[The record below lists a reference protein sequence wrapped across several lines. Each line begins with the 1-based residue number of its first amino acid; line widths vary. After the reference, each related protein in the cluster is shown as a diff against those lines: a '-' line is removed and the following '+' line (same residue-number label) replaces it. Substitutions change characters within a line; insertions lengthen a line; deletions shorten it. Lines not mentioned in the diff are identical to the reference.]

1 MLIHNQ
7 KEERTKLLIFY
18 FLFFLQNRENY
29 VLSCSI
35 SNNEKKLIRSW
46 GNISSIIVIN
56 MCLRLH
62 ISVAYFWQIYCQKRG
77 HFWLSGEIILVAIS
91 IYDRLQ
97 DKDEIAG
104 HTNAWQSGIISKPVF

>member
-1 MLIHNQ
+1 
-7 KEERTKLLIFY
+7 
-18 FLFFLQNRENY
+18 
-29 VLSCSI
+29 
-35 SNNEKKLIRSW
+35 
-46 GNISSIIVIN
+46 

-62 ISVAYFWQIYCQKRG
+62 INVAYFWKRG

-104 HTNAWQSGIISKPVF
+104 HTNA